1 MKFSL
6 TILLASAAASVV
18 LAAQYCDAATR
29 VCYYEVVAS
38 GAAYR
43 IAIPDVTAAPFD
55 ILLQIAAPKTVGWAG
70 VAWGGQMALNPLTLG
85 WANGNRAVVS
95 SRWAA
100 AHSMPG
106 AYTGAAYTVL
116 KGSASN
122 GTHWSLTTLCR
133 GCSQWNASGTMKSVD
148 PVATAP
154 VNLAYAL
161 SRSVPSQP
169 ANNAS
174 RIAIH
179 NAKGTLALDMAAA
192 KTSKFDEYVRS
203 LT

>member
-1 MKFSL
+1 MKLSL
-6 TILLASAAASVV
+6 TVLLTSAISNV
-18 LAAQYCDAATR
+18 LAAQYCDAATS

-43 IAIPDVTAAPFD
+43 IAVPDVAAAPFD

-70 VAWGGQMALNPLTLG
+70 IAWGGQMALNPLTLG
-85 WANGNRAVVS
+85 WANGNKAVVS
-95 SRWAA
+95 SRWAT
-100 AHSMPG
+100 AHTMPS
-106 AYTGAAYTVL
+106 AYTGATYTVL

-133 GCSQWNASGTMKSVD
+133 GCSQWNASGSINSLD
-148 PVATAP
+148 PAATAP

-161 SRSVPSQP
+161 SRSAPAQP

>member
-55 ILLQIAAPKTVGWAG
+55 ILLQIAAPKT
-70 VAWGGQMALNPLTLG
+70 MALNPLTLG